1 MKRLWICIVL
11 AALLPL
17 AGLSENAP
25 FSDRDLRQTV
35 DMESAVAI
43 TLTGD
48 GAQCGSDAVTI
59 DGSRITIGAEGV
71 YVLSGT
77 LADGQVVVQAG
88 ETDKVQ
94 LVLAGADIACA
105 GSAAVLSLTAD
116 KVFLT
121 LAEGTQN
128 RLVSGGAFA
137 GEDGVDAAVFS
148 RTDLTMN
155 GAGSLTVECPAGHG
169 VVSKDELTV
178 TGGSYAVTAAAHGL
192 CGKDGVAIAAGSF
205 AIVSGKDGIHAEH
218 SENAEKGNLYIA
230 GGSFTVDAQ
239 GDALSA
245 SGTLQIDGGS
255 FALTTGGGSASVMMS
270 SGDMMMGRG
279 GFRDFTQ
286 PAAQTD
292 DAVQSSKGIKAVGT
306 IAIAGGEF
314 ALDTADDA
322 VHGGADV
329 RIAGGS
335 WSIRTGDDAIHADG
349 TVCIAGGE
357 LNIPHCYEGVEGTS
371 VAVTGGTLTITAHDD
386 GLNAAGGADAS
397 GSSFGFGR
405 QDEFA
410 SVAGCEIVISGGS
423 VTIVSSGDCIDSNGS
438 LTVSGGTLDLTCNG
452 SGNTAIDANGAFNH
466 TGGEITTNDGSEN
479 GGGMGGRG
487 GMGGKGG
494 SRKGV
499 SRP

>member
-17 AGLSENAP
+17 AGLAEDAP

-59 DGSRITIGAEGV
+59 DGSCVTIGAEGV
-71 YVLSGT
+71 YVLSGV

-88 ETDKVQ
+88 EADKVQ

-105 GSAAVLSLTAD
+105 DSAALLSLAAD

-128 RLVSGGAFA
+128 RLANGGAFA

-155 GAGSLTVECPAGHG
+155 GAGSLTVDSPAGHG

-205 AIVSGKDGIHAEH
+205 AVVCGKDGIHAEH

-230 GGSFTVDAQ
+230 GGSFTLDAQ

-255 FALTTGGGSASVMMS
+255 FALTTGGGSASVTMS

-292 DAVQSSKGIKAVGT
+292 AATQSSKGIKAAGA

-329 RIAGGS
+329 RIAGGT

-349 TVCIAGGE
+349 AASIEGGE
-357 LNIPHCYEGVEGTS
+357 FDIPYCYEGVEGTS
-371 VAVTGGTLTITAHDD
+371 VTVTGGTLAITAHDD

-397 GSSFGFGR
+397 GWSFGFGR

-410 SVAGCEIVISGGS
+410 AVDGCEIVISGGS
-423 VTIVSSGDCIDSNGS
+423 ITIVSSGDCIDSNGS

-452 SGNTAIDANGAFNH
+452 NGNTAIDANGAFTH

-479 GGGMGGRG
+479 GGMGGRG

-494 SRKGV
+494 SRKGMP
-499 SRP
+499 RP